1 MRPSP
6 VPSPEDQLRL
16 AFARMAGLVIAA
28 LVLLVAGGVVLILA
42 AATFFRFM
50 YGG

>member
-1 MRPSP
+1 MRPPP
-6 VPSPEDQLRL
+6 VHSPEDELRL

-28 LVLLVAGGVVLILA
+28 LVLLVAGGVVLILV